1 MGEGANS
8 PFWRWDRKSLDRA
21 VAQRRATDRKG
32 TSVQPSEQTPDRRRR
47 RRAVIS
53 APVRVRGASNE
64 KAAIEEISTTMDV
77 SRNGFLFASARADFA
92 PGMTVAVTFPYS
104 NSPAAVQAER
114 PGRVVR
120 ARETADGHF
129 AVAIAFE
136 PSERALRVDASAA
149 AGLER
154 AFDLASAN
162 DISAAAPT
170 SKGANL
176 AQESEAER
184 PLVIIVDSD
193 SGVRDLLR
201 SFLDEQGYE
210 VMALQSARQAH
221 ALLDQ
226 MLPALVIAEIEGH
239 DMPGYDLCARIKSTE
254 RLREV
259 PVVLTTQ
266 SAYPSD
272 YSNAHSLGAIVCIAK
287 PFRMERIQHV
297 VKLLAPTDAARR
309 QTGAPSPGKRDRRSG
324 FDRRASSTLGRRNPN

>member
-1 MGEGANS
+1 MGEGANL
-8 PFWRWDRKSLDRA
+8 PFWRWGHKSIERA
-21 VAQRRATDRKG
+21 ARQRGAVDRKG
-32 TSVQPSEQTPDRRRR
+32 ASTQSNEHNSDRRRR

-53 APVRVRGASNE
+53 APVRVRSTEAQT
-64 KAAIEEISTTMDV
+64 AAIEEISTTLDV
-77 SRNGFLFASARADFA
+77 SRNGFLFATARADFL

-120 ARETADGHF
+120 VREAEGGHF
-129 AVAIAFE
+129 AVAVAFD
-136 PSERALRVDASAA
+136 PSGRNLRVDASIA

-154 AFDLASAN
+154 ALDLASS
-162 DISAAAPT
+162 DPIPT
-170 SKGANL
+170 
-176 AQESEAER
+176 AQPSTVGNPLKTREAER
-184 PLVIIVDSD
+184 PLVIVVDSD

-201 SFLDEQGYE
+201 TFLDDHGYE
-210 VMALQSARQAH
+210 VMALQNARQAH

-239 DMPGYDLCARIKSTE
+239 DLPGYDLCARIKSTE

-272 YSNAHSLGAIVCIAK
+272 YSNAHSLGAVVCIAK
-287 PFRMERIQHV
+287 PFRMERMQHI

-309 QTGAPSPGKRDRRSG
+309 QTGAPSPGKRDRRAGSERG
-324 FDRRASSTLGRRNPN
+324 STPPPGRAPRQ